1 MTRKNL
7 TDLNRRLAVSLVA
20 IAVIAFLMIFSH
32 LVVIKALL
40 VIFVAALASVGIWE
54 YVQLVRAKSLQPA
67 LVPMVIVA
75 VCEVVA
81 FFLAHK
87 MMVFSQLPEIVLA
100 VGAAFFFLV
109 HFKETT
115 DAILHVAVEFFG
127 ICYVAVP
134 LSFMLA
140 ILYPIS
146 SSGISWD
153 GRVWLVYLILV
164 TKVTD
169 VGAYFVGR
177 LWGKTPLA
185 PILSPKKTVEGA
197 VAGLIC
203 AVGCSVLFSM
213 AGAEFFP
220 SFFHLPV
227 LGAVF
232 LGLCIGVVGQI
243 GDLAESL
250 LKRDAAIKDSNAL
263 PGLGGVLDMVDSLLL
278 TTPVV
283 YFYLQFHR

>member
-1 MTRKNL
+1 
-7 TDLNRRLAVSLVA
+7 
-20 IAVIAFLMIFSH
+20 
-32 LVVIKALL
+32 
-40 VIFVAALASVGIWE
+40 
-54 YVQLVRAKSLQPA
+54 
-67 LVPMVIVA
+67 MVIVA

-203 AVGCSVLFSM
+203 AVGCSVLFSV

>member
-1 MTRKNL
+1 MKRKNL
-7 TDLNRRLAVSLVA
+7 TDLNRRLAVSVVA
-20 IAVIAFLMIFSH
+20 IALIAFLMVFSH

-67 LVPMVIVA
+67 LTPMIIVA

-100 VGAAFFFLV
+100 LGAAFFFLV

-146 SSGISWD
+146 STGISWD

-203 AVGCSVLFSM
+203 AVGCSVLFSR
-213 AGAEFFP
+213 AGAAFFS
-220 SFFHLPV
+220 SFFHLPL
-227 LGAVF
+227 LGAIF
-232 LGLCIGVVGQI
+232 LGLCIGIVGQI

-250 LKRDAAIKDSNAL
+250 LKRDAAIKDSNTL

>member
-1 MTRKNL
+1 MRQRNL
-7 TDLNRRLAVSLVA
+7 TDLNKRLGVSLVA
-20 IAVIAFLMIFSH
+20 ILIIAFLMIFSDN
-32 LVVIKALL
+32 VVVKALL
-40 VIFVAALASVGIWE
+40 IICVAGLAAVGVWE
-54 YVQLVRAKSLQPA
+54 YGQLAKAKSLQLS
-67 LVPMVIVA
+67 LVAMITIA
-75 VCEVVA
+75 ASEIIA

-87 MMVFSQLPEIVLA
+87 LMVFSQMPAIVLA
-100 VGAAFFFLV
+100 LGAAVFFVL

-115 DAILHVAVEFFG
+115 DALLHVSVEFFG
-127 ICYVAVP
+127 VCYVAVP

-146 SSGISWD
+146 STGISWD

-197 VAGLIC
+197 VAGLLC
-203 AVGCSVLFSM
+203 AVGCSVIFSWGGARLF
-213 AGAEFFP
+213 P
-220 SFFHLPV
+220 NYFHLPIW
-227 LGAVF
+227 GAVF
-232 LGLCIGVVGQI
+232 LGFCIGVVAQI

-250 LKRDAAIKDSNAL
+250 LKRDASMKDSNTL
-263 PGLGGVLDMVDSLLL
+263 PGLGGVLDMLDSLLL